1 MIRFIKEEE
10 LASSEKPGDGWYMI
24 EAQGEHGTVLDDGRR
39 IIQVLDNEG
48 MKELCRSWDKELLV
62 DCDHL
67 SRDPEKETVARGWL
81 KEVGIFDEGGKYHL
95 CGRIEWTPSGRK
107 LIEGKEYK
115 HFSTE
120 YETETLKCLGGERY
134 RPSRLV
140 GLALTNRPNNKGQ
153 RPITNRESGATQE
166 QEERTMEELKKIAV
180 ELDLPEEAS
189 VEDILGA
196 IGALREAT
204 AEAQEAEAEAIL
216 NSEGGE
222 DMPPEEKEMM
232 KEELIKNRARALKVL
247 KNRAAGKRGNQVIK
261 TAAVYA
267 RPIMNRAGLN
277 NKADKTRKALS
288 I

>member
-1 MIRFIKEEE
+1 MDAQWAEVDRGKGIQAFFNGVR
-10 LASSEKPGDGWYMI
+10 DGNV
-24 EAQGEHGTVLDDGRR
+24 EVFGRR
-39 IIQVLDNEG
+39 ALPAE
-48 MKELCRSWDKELLV
+48 
-62 DCDHL
+62 
-67 SRDPEKETVARGWL
+67 P
-81 KEVGIFDEGGKYHL
+81 
-95 CGRIEWTPSGRK
+95 
-107 LIEGKEYK
+107 
-115 HFSTE
+115 
-120 YETETLKCLGGERY
+120 LGGAGIDEPPEQQGAKAHHEPLERSNP
-134 RPSRLV
+134 RTR
-140 GLALTNRPNNKGQ
+140 RENNG
-153 RPITNRESGATQE
+153 RV
-166 QEERTMEELKKIAV
+166 KKIAV

-196 IGALREAT
+196 IGALKEAT

-232 KEELIKNRARALKVL
+232 KEELIKNRARALRVL
-247 KNRAAGKRGNQVIK
+247 KNRAAGKRGNQAIK